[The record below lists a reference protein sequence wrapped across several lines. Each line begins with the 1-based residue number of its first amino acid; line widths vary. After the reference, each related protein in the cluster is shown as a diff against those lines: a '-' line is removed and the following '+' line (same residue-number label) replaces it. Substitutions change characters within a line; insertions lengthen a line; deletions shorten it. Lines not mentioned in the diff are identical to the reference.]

1 MVLQPRPTKLVVA
14 TPNEVRSFG
23 RGDYVHPTALA
34 SSRKRLAQW
43 CHDVGGT
50 TWSVSGSD
58 RTALQVGTGTPTSG
72 DGATGAFETQ
82 TTGLSS
88 GDRAGRMSGNSTP
101 AFSTLTQ
108 RAWAPDFGFRIA
120 TGASITNA
128 GFVMGLADADI
139 SGTAVPTTNHCAILR
154 YWVGTDGT
162 AFFRAITGDGSALTT
177 TTTTR
182 AFAAST
188 TYEGLIELDPDVPE
202 ARFWLTD
209 GSGLWQNYATH
220 QTNLP
225 GSTTALGWLVSVA
238 TTASVAT
245 GKKVA
250 IDYVKL
256 WQR

>member
-14 TPNEVRSFG
+14 TPNEIRSFG

-34 SSRKRLAQW
+34 RSRKRVAHW
-43 CHDVGGT
+43 CHDVGDT
-50 TWSVSGSD
+50 TWSTSGSD
-58 RTALQVGTGTPTSG
+58 RTPLQVGTGTPSSG

-88 GDRAGRMSGNSTP
+88 GDKAGRMSGKAGNF
-101 AFSTLTQ
+101 ATLTQ
-108 RAWAPDFGFRIA
+108 RAWAPDFGFRVA

-128 GFVMGLADADI
+128 GFLMGLADADI
-139 SGTAVPTTNHCAILR
+139 SGTAVPTTNHCAVLR

-162 AFFRAITGDGSALTT
+162 AFFRAITGDGSALTV

-188 TYEGLIELDPDVPE
+188 TYEGLIEIDPDVPE
-202 ARFWLTD
+202 VRFWLTD
-209 GSGLWQNYATH
+209 GSGLWWNFANHT
-220 QTNLP
+220 TNLP
-225 GSTTALGWLVSVA
+225 GSTTALGWLISVA
-238 TTASVAT
+238 TTAGVAT
-245 GKKVA
+245 GKKIA
-250 IDYVKL
+250 IDHVSL